1 MATPG
6 INTKVKMDGEKEY
19 RAALAQINAGLKN
32 LGAEMRATEQDFA
45 DNADSVEALTKKSD
59 VLERTMLT
67 QKEKV
72 EKLQE
77 VVAAATKTYG
87 EADKRTIDWKTTLID
102 AETKLKQMQ
111 QALGENN
118 EALEAA
124 KYAQSDIAKAI
135 DAANTK
141 QDAYRGNI
149 GKINDS
155 LGVLDSELRKVKA
168 QYAGAADSEEAL
180 IAKSDVLTKQIATQK
195 AKIDELQKGLDGAND
210 LYFETGEST
219 SQWEKDLNN
228 AEAELYKMQ
237 AALKEVQASLE
248 ENNAELDT
256 AGASGSKFQQAME
269 KVKDSVAKAKEEGT
283 GAKGV
288 FSNLKEAFGESKGE
302 AVGLGDAI
310 GGAADKLGIQLP
322 EGASKA
328 LNSLNGISAGTAAVI
343 GGFGAL
349 IAAGVKVEKQL
360 MSITKE
366 SAEYAKEVKT
376 LASVTGQ
383 SVEEVQEWQY
393 ASDMLGVTY
402 DRVKDSLKEITNKMQ
417 EAQNGSEDTAGAFK
431 TLGVE
436 IENTDGT
443 LRSAD
448 AVFYDVIDSLGN
460 MHNQAQRDALA
471 MDLMSESAQELNPL
485 IEVGSEG
492 LKKYTDEAHEMGYV
506 LDNEAVEALAATD
519 AAQQKL
525 LKTQEAVTKQISAE
539 YAPYMTEA
547 LGDTADFIQKIG
559 KAFVESGVVDKFG
572 SILSS
577 ATQILEPLGDLTVAV
592 LPALDA
598 ALKPVATTMA
608 LIADTTNLL
617 VGLLTLNGDKIKTAL
632 GLNMSSGQ
640 LSNMQQ
646 LQYKGALSSGS
657 SYVSGM
663 GYTGTGGYMGAD
675 GKWHQNA
682 AGTDNFIGGVTWV
695 GENGPEPVWLPQG
708 SRIGTNQEGRS
719 LSGGDTYNFIVQAN
733 EIREIDDF
741 IRRMK
746 NQRRMARMGVT

>member
-45 DNADSVEALTKKSD
+45 DNADSVEALTAKGD
-59 VLERTMLT
+59 VLARQMQT
-67 QKEKV
+67 QQEKV
-72 EKLQE
+72 DTLREVLQKAGE
-77 VVAAATKTYG
+77 SYG
-87 EADKRTIDWKTTLID
+87 EADKRTIDWSTSLID

-111 QALGENN
+111 
-118 EALEAA
+118 EA
-124 KYAQSDIAKAI
+124 
-135 DAANTK
+135 
-141 QDAYRGNI
+141 
-149 GKINDS
+149 
-155 LGVLDSELRKVKA
+155 
-168 QYAGAADSEEAL
+168 
-180 IAKSDVLTKQIATQK
+180 
-195 AKIDELQKGLDGAND
+195 
-210 LYFETGEST
+210 
-219 SQWEKDLNN
+219 
-228 AEAELYKMQ
+228 
-237 AALKEVQASLE
+237 LE
-248 ENNAELDT
+248 ENNAELDK
-256 AGASGSKFQQAME
+256 AGASGSKFQQAMD

-288 FSNLKEAFGESKGE
+288 FANLKESFAGSKGE
-302 AVGLGDAI
+302 TVGLGDAI
-310 GGAADKLGIQLP
+310 GGAADKLGINLP
-322 EGASKA
+322 EGATKA
-328 LNSLNGISAGTAAVI
+328 LNSLNGINAGTAAAV
-343 GGFGAL
+343 GGFAAL
-349 IAAGVKVEKQL
+349 IAAVVKVEKQL

-393 ASDMLGVTY
+393 ASDMLGVSY

-417 EAQNGSEDTAGAFK
+417 EAQNGSEDTAKAFE
-431 TLGVE
+431 TLGVKLE
-436 IENTDGT
+436 DTDGN

-460 MHNQAQRDALA
+460 MSNQAERDALA

-485 IEVGSEG
+485 VEVGSEG

-657 SYVSGM
+657 SYVSGV

-746 NQRRMARMGVT
+746 NQRRVARMGVT

>member
-45 DNADSVEALTKKSD
+45 DNADSVEALTAKGD
-59 VLERTMLT
+59 VLTRQMQT
-67 QKEKV
+67 QQEKV
-72 EKLQE
+72 DTLREVLQKAGE
-77 VVAAATKTYG
+77 SYG
-87 EADKRTIDWKTTLID
+87 EADKRTIDWKTSLID

-111 QALGENN
+111 
-118 EALEAA
+118 
-124 KYAQSDIAKAI
+124 
-135 DAANTK
+135 
-141 QDAYRGNI
+141 
-149 GKINDS
+149 
-155 LGVLDSELRKVKA
+155 
-168 QYAGAADSEEAL
+168 
-180 IAKSDVLTKQIATQK
+180 
-195 AKIDELQKGLDGAND
+195 
-210 LYFETGEST
+210 
-219 SQWEKDLNN
+219 
-228 AEAELYKMQ
+228 
-237 AALKEVQASLE
+237 ASLE
-248 ENNAELDT
+248 ENNDALEK
-256 AGASGSKFQQAME
+256 AGANVTKFQQAMD

-288 FSNLKEAFGESKGE
+288 FANLKESFSNDEKE
-302 AVGLGDAI
+302 AAGLGDAI
-310 GGAADKLGIQLP
+310 SAVTDALGINLPKGAGGAFDALNKVKLG
-322 EGASKA
+322 
-328 LNSLNGISAGTAAVI
+328 TV
-343 GGFGAL
+343 
-349 IAAGVKVEKQL
+349 AGVAAFAGFVAAITSAEKKL

-366 SAEYAKEVKT
+366 SAAYAKEVKT

-383 SVEEVQEWQY
+383 STEQIQEFQY
-393 ASDMLGVTY
+393 ASDMIGVSY

-436 IENTDGT
+436 IENTDGS

-448 AVFYDVIDSLGN
+448 SVFYDVIDSLGN

-506 LDNEAVEALAATD
+506 LDNEAIAALTATD
-519 AAQQKL
+519 TAQQKL

-547 LGDTADFIQKIG
+547 LTDTADFIKKIG
-559 KAFVESGVVDKFG
+559 KAFVDSGVVDKFG
-572 SILSS
+572 SILTS

-598 ALKPVATTMA
+598 ALKPIATTMA

-617 VGLLTLNGDKIKTAL
+617 VGLLTLNGDKIRTAL
-632 GLNMSSGQ
+632 GLNISSGQ

-646 LQYKGALSSGS
+646 LQYKGALSSGM
-657 SYVSGM
+657 SYVSGT

-746 NQRRMARMGVT
+746 NQRRVARMGVT

>member
-1 MATPG
+1 MPN
-6 INTKVKMDGEKEY
+6 INTKFSLSGEKEY
-19 RAALAQINAGLKN
+19 KAAISQIGDGMRVLNS
-32 LGAEMRATEQDFA
+32 EMRKVESEYAK
-45 DNADSVEALTKKSD
+45 NADSVEALTKVND
-59 VLERTMLT
+59 VLERKIYSQT
-67 QKEKV
+67 EKIETLKAALQTSA
-72 EKLQE
+72 EK
-77 VVAAATKTYG
+77 YG
-87 EADKRTIDWKTTLID
+87 VADKRTMAW
-102 AETKLKQMQ
+102 
-111 QALGENN
+111 QA
-118 EALEAA
+118 
-124 KYAQSDIAKAI
+124 S
-135 DAANTK
+135 
-141 QDAYRGNI
+141 
-149 GKINDS
+149 
-155 LGVLDSELRKVKA
+155 
-168 QYAGAADSEEAL
+168 
-180 IAKSDVLTKQIATQK
+180 
-195 AKIDELQKGLDGAND
+195 
-210 LYFETGEST
+210 
-219 SQWEKDLNN
+219 LNN
-228 AEAELYKMQ
+228 AEAELYKMKD
-237 AALKEVQASLE
+237 ALE
-248 ENNAELDT
+248 ENNDELDK

-288 FSNLKEAFGESKGE
+288 FANLKEAFSEGKGE

-322 EGASKA
+322 EGATKA
-328 LNSLNGISAGTAAVI
+328 LNSLNGINAGTAAAV
-343 GGFGAL
+343 GGFAAL
-349 IAAGVKVEKQL
+349 VAAVVKVEKQL
-360 MSITKE
+360 MSITNE

-383 SVEEVQEWQY
+383 STEQIQEFQY
-393 ASDMLGVTY
+393 ASDMIGVSY

-436 IENTDGT
+436 IENTDGS

-448 AVFYDVIDSLGN
+448 SVFYDVIDSLGN

-506 LDNEAVEALAATD
+506 LDNEAIEALAATD

-547 LGDTADFIQKIG
+547 LTDTADFIKKIG
-559 KAFVESGVVDKFG
+559 KAFVDSGVVDKFG
-572 SILSS
+572 SILTS
-577 ATQILEPLGDLTVAV
+577 ATQILEPLGDLTAAV

-598 ALKPVATTMA
+598 ALKPIATTMA
-608 LIADTTNLL
+608 LIADTTNLV
-617 VGLLTLNGDKIKTAL
+617 VGLLTLNGDKIRTAL
-632 GLNMSSGQ
+632 GLNISSGQ

-646 LQYKGALSSGS
+646 LQYKGALSSGM
-657 SYVSGM
+657 SYVSGT

-746 NQRRMARMGVT
+746 NQRRVARMGVT

>member
-1 MATPG
+1 MAAPG

-45 DNADSVEALTKKSD
+45 DNANSVEALTAKGD
-59 VLERTMLT
+59 VLARQMQT
-67 QKEKV
+67 QQEKV
-72 EKLQE
+72 DTLREVLQHAGE
-77 VVAAATKTYG
+77 AYG
-87 EADKRTIDWKTTLID
+87 EADKRTIDWKTSLID

-111 QALGENN
+111 
-118 EALEAA
+118 
-124 KYAQSDIAKAI
+124 
-135 DAANTK
+135 
-141 QDAYRGNI
+141 
-149 GKINDS
+149 
-155 LGVLDSELRKVKA
+155 
-168 QYAGAADSEEAL
+168 
-180 IAKSDVLTKQIATQK
+180 
-195 AKIDELQKGLDGAND
+195 
-210 LYFETGEST
+210 
-219 SQWEKDLNN
+219 
-228 AEAELYKMQ
+228 
-237 AALKEVQASLE
+237 ASLE
-248 ENNAELDT
+248 ENNAELDKT
-256 AGASGSKFQQAME
+256 GSNGSKFQQAMD
-269 KVKDSVAKAKEEGT
+269 KVKESVAKAKEEGT

-288 FSNLKEAFGESKGE
+288 FANLKESFAGSKGE

-310 GGAADKLGIQLP
+310 GGAADKLGINLP
-322 EGASKA
+322 EGATKA
-328 LNSLNGISAGTAAVI
+328 LNSLNGINAGTAAAV
-343 GGFGAL
+343 GGFAAL
-349 IAAGVKVEKQL
+349 VAAGVKVEKQL

-417 EAQNGSEDTAGAFK
+417 EAQNGSEDTAKAFE
-431 TLGVE
+431 TLGVKLE
-436 IENTDGT
+436 DTDGN

-460 MHNQAQRDALA
+460 MQNQAQRDALA

-608 LIADTTNLL
+608 LLADTTNLL

-746 NQRRMARMGVT
+746 NQRRVARMGVT

>member
-45 DNADSVEALTKKSD
+45 DNADSVEALTAKGD
-59 VLERTMLT
+59 VLTRQMQT
-67 QKEKV
+67 QQEKV
-72 EKLQE
+72 DTLREVLQKAGE
-77 VVAAATKTYG
+77 SYG
-87 EADKRTIDWKTTLID
+87 EADKRTIDWKTSLID

-111 QALGENN
+111 
-118 EALEAA
+118 
-124 KYAQSDIAKAI
+124 
-135 DAANTK
+135 
-141 QDAYRGNI
+141 
-149 GKINDS
+149 
-155 LGVLDSELRKVKA
+155 
-168 QYAGAADSEEAL
+168 
-180 IAKSDVLTKQIATQK
+180 
-195 AKIDELQKGLDGAND
+195 
-210 LYFETGEST
+210 
-219 SQWEKDLNN
+219 
-228 AEAELYKMQ
+228 
-237 AALKEVQASLE
+237 ASLE
-248 ENNAELDT
+248 ENNDALEK
-256 AGASGSKFQQAME
+256 AGANGTKFQQAMD

-288 FSNLKEAFGESKGE
+288 FANLKESFSNDEKE
-302 AVGLGDAI
+302 AAGLGDAI
-310 GGAADKLGIQLP
+310 SAVTDALGINLPKGAGGAFDALNKVKLG
-322 EGASKA
+322 
-328 LNSLNGISAGTAAVI
+328 TV
-343 GGFGAL
+343 
-349 IAAGVKVEKQL
+349 AGVAAFAGFVAAITSAEKKL

-366 SAEYAKEVKT
+366 SAAYAKEVKT

-383 SVEEVQEWQY
+383 STEQIQEFQY
-393 ASDMLGVTY
+393 ASDMIGVSY

-436 IENTDGT
+436 IENTDGS

-448 AVFYDVIDSLGN
+448 SVFYDVIDSLGN

-506 LDNEAVEALAATD
+506 LDNEAIAALTATD

-547 LGDTADFIQKIG
+547 LTDTADFIKKIG
-559 KAFVESGVVDKFG
+559 KAFVDSGVVDKFG
-572 SILSS
+572 SILTS

-598 ALKPVATTMA
+598 ALKPIATTMA
-608 LIADTTNLL
+608 LIADTTNLV
-617 VGLLTLNGDKIKTAL
+617 VGLLTLNGDKIRTAL
-632 GLNMSSGQ
+632 GLNISSGQ

-646 LQYKGALSSGS
+646 LQYKGALSSGM
-657 SYVSGM
+657 SYVSGT

-746 NQRRMARMGVT
+746 NQRRVARMGVT

>member
-45 DNADSVEALTKKSD
+45 NNADSVEALTAKGD
-59 VLERTMLT
+59 VLTRQMQT
-67 QKEKV
+67 QQEKV
-72 EKLQE
+72 DTLREVLQKAGE
-77 VVAAATKTYG
+77 SYG
-87 EADKRTIDWKTTLID
+87 EADKRTIDWKTSLID

-111 QALGENN
+111 
-118 EALEAA
+118 
-124 KYAQSDIAKAI
+124 
-135 DAANTK
+135 
-141 QDAYRGNI
+141 
-149 GKINDS
+149 
-155 LGVLDSELRKVKA
+155 
-168 QYAGAADSEEAL
+168 
-180 IAKSDVLTKQIATQK
+180 
-195 AKIDELQKGLDGAND
+195 
-210 LYFETGEST
+210 
-219 SQWEKDLNN
+219 
-228 AEAELYKMQ
+228 
-237 AALKEVQASLE
+237 ASLE
-248 ENNAELDT
+248 ENNDALEK
-256 AGASGSKFQQAME
+256 AGANGTKFQQAME

-288 FSNLKEAFGESKGE
+288 FANLKESFADGKGE

-310 GGAADKLGIQLP
+310 GGAADKLGINLP

-328 LNSLNGISAGTAAVI
+328 LNSLNGINAGTAAAV
-343 GGFGAL
+343 GGF
-349 IAAGVKVEKQL
+349 AAVAAAIVKAEKKL
-360 MSITKE
+360 MDITKE
-366 SAEYAKEVKT
+366 SASAAKEIKT

-383 SVEEVQEWQY
+383 SAEEVQELQY
-393 ASDMLGVTY
+393 AGDMIGVSY
-402 DRVKDSLKEITNKMQ
+402 DRIRDSLKEVTNKMQ
-417 EAQNGSEDTAGAFK
+417 EAKDGSGDAAAAFNS
-431 TLGVE
+431 LGVN
-436 IENTDGT
+436 IYNADGS
-443 LRSAD
+443 LRD
-448 AVFYDVIDSLGN
+448 ANDVFNDTIDALGN
-460 MHNQAQRDALA
+460 IQNRTERDALA
-471 MDLMSESAQELNPL
+471 MDIMSESAQELNPL
-485 IEVGSEG
+485 IEQGSQA
-492 LKKYTDEAHEMGYV
+492 LKGYAAEAHEMGYV
-506 LDNEAVEALAATD
+506 LDNEAIAALTATD
-519 AAQQKL
+519 TAQQKL

-547 LGDTADFIQKIG
+547 LTDTADFIKKIG
-559 KAFVESGVVDKFG
+559 KAFVDSGVVDKFG
-572 SILSS
+572 SILTS

-598 ALKPVATTMA
+598 ALKPIATTMA

-617 VGLLTLNGDKIKTAL
+617 VGLLTLNGDKIRTAL
-632 GLNMSSGQ
+632 GLNISSGQ

-646 LQYKGALSSGS
+646 LQYKGALSSGM
-657 SYVSGM
+657 SYVSGT

-682 AGTDNFIGGVTWV
+682 AGTDNFLGGVTWV

-746 NQRRMARMGVT
+746 NQRRVARMGVT

>member
-1 MATPG
+1 MPN
-6 INTKVKMDGEKEY
+6 INTKFSLSGEKEY
-19 RAALAQINAGLKN
+19 KAAISQIGDGMRVLNS
-32 LGAEMRATEQDFA
+32 EMRKVESEYAK
-45 DNADSVEALTKKSD
+45 NADSVEALTKVND
-59 VLERTMLT
+59 VLERKIYSQT
-67 QKEKV
+67 EKIETLKAALQTSA
-72 EKLQE
+72 EK
-77 VVAAATKTYG
+77 YG
-87 EADKRTIDWKTTLID
+87 VADKRTMAW
-102 AETKLKQMQ
+102 
-111 QALGENN
+111 QA
-118 EALEAA
+118 
-124 KYAQSDIAKAI
+124 S
-135 DAANTK
+135 
-141 QDAYRGNI
+141 
-149 GKINDS
+149 
-155 LGVLDSELRKVKA
+155 
-168 QYAGAADSEEAL
+168 
-180 IAKSDVLTKQIATQK
+180 
-195 AKIDELQKGLDGAND
+195 
-210 LYFETGEST
+210 
-219 SQWEKDLNN
+219 LNN
-228 AEAELYKMQ
+228 AEAELNKMN
-237 AALKEVQASLE
+237 AELE
-248 ENNAELDT
+248 ENNDALEK
-256 AGASGSKFQQAME
+256 AGANGTKFQQAMD
-269 KVKDSVAKAKEEGT
+269 KIKDSVAKAKEEGT

-288 FSNLKEAFGESKGE
+288 FANIKESFSNDKKEA
-302 AVGLGDAI
+302 AGLGDAI
-310 GGAADKLGIQLP
+310 RAVTDAFGINLPKGADGAFDALNKVKLG
-322 EGASKA
+322 
-328 LNSLNGISAGTAAVI
+328 TV
-343 GGFGAL
+343 
-349 IAAGVKVEKQL
+349 AGVAAFAGFVAAITSAEKKL

-366 SAEYAKEVKT
+366 SAAYAKEIKT

-383 SVEEVQEWQY
+383 STEQIQEFQY
-393 ASDMLGVTY
+393 ASDMIGVSY

-436 IENTDGT
+436 IENTDGS

-448 AVFYDVIDSLGN
+448 SVFYDVIDSLGN

-506 LDNEAVEALAATD
+506 LDNEAIAALTATD
-519 AAQQKL
+519 TAQQKL

-547 LGDTADFIQKIG
+547 LTDTADFIKKIG
-559 KAFVESGVVDKFG
+559 KAFVDSGVVDKFG

-598 ALKPVATTMA
+598 ALKPIATTMA

-617 VGLLTLNGDKIKTAL
+617 VGLLTLNGDKIRTAL
-632 GLNMSSGQ
+632 GLNISSGQ

-646 LQYKGALSSGS
+646 LQYKGALSSGM
-657 SYVSGM
+657 SYVSGT

-746 NQRRMARMGVT
+746 NQRRVARMGVT

>member
-1 MATPG
+1 MPNV
-6 INTKVKMDGEKEY
+6 NTRFTISNEKEY
-19 RAALAQINAGLKN
+19 KDAISRIGDSMRVLNS
-32 LGAEMRATEQDFA
+32 EMRKVESEYIK
-45 DNADSVEALTKKSD
+45 NADSVDAL
-59 VLERTMLT
+59 R
-67 QKEKV
+67 
-72 EKLQE
+72 
-77 VVAAATKTYG
+77 
-87 EADKRTIDWKTTLID
+87 
-102 AETKLKQMQ
+102 
-111 QALGENN
+111 
-118 EALEAA
+118 
-124 KYAQSDIAKAI
+124 
-135 DAANTK
+135 
-141 QDAYRGNI
+141 
-149 GKINDS
+149 
-155 LGVLDSELRKVKA
+155 
-168 QYAGAADSEEAL
+168 
-180 IAKSDVLTKQIATQK
+180 AKSDVFSKKIGEQKEKIEITRKALEQATKAQEAANEKFQK
-195 AKIDELQKGLDGAND
+195 AKDVLDKGSDEYKRLAQGV
-210 LYFETGEST
+210 ETATKKAQGWQVS
-219 SQWEKDLNN
+219 LNN
-228 AEAELYKMQ
+228 AEAELNKMN
-237 AALKEVQASLE
+237 AKLE
-248 ENNAELDT
+248 ENNAELDK
-256 AGASGSKFQQAME
+256 AGASGSKFQQAMD

-283 GAKGV
+283 GAKGI
-288 FSNLKEAFGESKGE
+288 FANLKESFADGKGE

-328 LNSLNGISAGTAAVI
+328 LNSLNGINAGTAAAV
-343 GGFGAL
+343 GGFAAL
-349 IAAGVKVEKQL
+349 IAAVVKAEKKL

-366 SAEYAKEVKT
+366 SAEYAKEIKT

-383 SVEEVQEWQY
+383 STEQIQEFQY
-393 ASDMLGVTY
+393 ASDMIGVSY

-417 EAQNGSEDTAGAFK
+417 EAQNGSEDTAKAFE
-431 TLGVE
+431 TLGVK
-436 IENTDGT
+436 IEGTDGN

-506 LDNEAVEALAATD
+506 LDNEAIAALAATD

-547 LGDTADFIQKIG
+547 LGETADFIQKIG

-617 VGLLTLNGDKIKTAL
+617 VGLLTLNGDKIRTAL
-632 GLNMSSGQ
+632 GLNISSGQ

-646 LQYKGALSSGS
+646 LQYKGALSSGM
-657 SYVSGM
+657 SYVTGT

-719 LSGGDTYNFIVQAN
+719 LSGGDTYNFYVQAN

-746 NQRRMARMGVT
+746 NQRRVARMGVT

>member
-45 DNADSVEALTKKSD
+45 DNADSVEALTAKGD
-59 VLERTMLT
+59 VLARQMQT
-67 QKEKV
+67 QQEKV
-72 EKLQE
+72 DTLREVLQRAGE
-77 VVAAATKTYG
+77 TYG
-87 EADKRTIDWKTTLID
+87 EADKRTIDWSTSLID

-111 QALGENN
+111 
-118 EALEAA
+118 EA
-124 KYAQSDIAKAI
+124 
-135 DAANTK
+135 
-141 QDAYRGNI
+141 
-149 GKINDS
+149 
-155 LGVLDSELRKVKA
+155 
-168 QYAGAADSEEAL
+168 
-180 IAKSDVLTKQIATQK
+180 
-195 AKIDELQKGLDGAND
+195 
-210 LYFETGEST
+210 
-219 SQWEKDLNN
+219 
-228 AEAELYKMQ
+228 
-237 AALKEVQASLE
+237 LE
-248 ENNAELDT
+248 ENNAELDK
-256 AGASGSKFQQAME
+256 AGASGSKFQQAMD

-288 FSNLKEAFGESKGE
+288 FANLKESFAGGKGE

-310 GGAADKLGIQLP
+310 GGAADKLGINLP
-322 EGASKA
+322 EGATKA
-328 LNSLNGISAGTAAVI
+328 LNSLNGINAGTAAAV
-343 GGFGAL
+343 GGFAAL
-349 IAAGVKVEKQL
+349 VAAVAKVEKQL

-393 ASDMLGVTY
+393 ASDMLGVSY
-402 DRVKDSLKEITNKMQ
+402 DRMKDSLKEITNKMQ
-417 EAQNGSEDTAGAFK
+417 EAQNGSEDTAAAFN
-431 TLGVE
+431 TLGVN
-436 IENTDGT
+436 IYNADGS
-443 LRSAD
+443 LRDAN
-448 AVFYDVIDSLGN
+448 AVFNDTIDALGHVQN
-460 MHNQAQRDALA
+460 RTERDALA

-485 IEVGSEG
+485 IEKGSQA
-492 LKKYTDEAHEMGYV
+492 LKDYADEAHEMGYV
-506 LDNEAVEALAATD
+506 LDDEAIKALNDTD
-519 AAQQKL
+519 TAQQKL

-559 KAFVESGVVDKFG
+559 KAFVDSGVVDKFG
-572 SILSS
+572 SILTSV
-577 ATQILEPLGDLTVAV
+577 TQILDPLGDLTVSV

-632 GLNMSSGQ
+632 GLNMASGQ

-657 SYVSGM
+657 SYVSGV

-719 LSGGDTYNFIVQAN
+719 LSGGDTYNFYVQAN

-746 NQRRMARMGVT
+746 NQRRVARMGVT

>member
-45 DNADSVEALTKKSD
+45 DNADSVEALTAKGD
-59 VLERTMLT
+59 VLARQMQT
-67 QKEKV
+67 QQEKV
-72 EKLQE
+72 DTLREVLQRAGE
-77 VVAAATKTYG
+77 TYG
-87 EADKRTIDWKTTLID
+87 EADKRTIDWSTSLID

-111 QALGENN
+111 EALDENN
-118 EALEAA
+118 EALD
-124 KYAQSDIAKAI
+124 K
-135 DAANTK
+135 
-141 QDAYRGNI
+141 
-149 GKINDS
+149 
-155 LGVLDSELRKVKA
+155 
-168 QYAGAADSEEAL
+168 
-180 IAKSDVLTKQIATQK
+180 
-195 AKIDELQKGLDGAND
+195 
-210 LYFETGEST
+210 
-219 SQWEKDLNN
+219 
-228 AEAELYKMQ
+228 
-237 AALKEVQASLE
+237 
-248 ENNAELDT
+248 
-256 AGASGSKFQQAME
+256 AGASGSKFQQAMD

-288 FSNLKEAFGESKGE
+288 FANLKESFAGSKGE

-328 LNSLNGISAGTAAVI
+328 LNSLNGISAGTAAAV
-343 GGFGAL
+343 GGF
-349 IAAGVKVEKQL
+349 AAVAAAIVKAEKKL
-360 MSITKE
+360 MDITKE
-366 SAEYAKEVKT
+366 SASAAKEIKT

-383 SVEEVQEWQY
+383 SAEEVQELQY
-393 ASDMLGVTY
+393 AGDMIGVSY
-402 DRVKDSLKEITNKMQ
+402 DRIRDSLKEVTNKMQ
-417 EAQNGSEDTAGAFK
+417 EARDGSADTATAFES
-431 TLGVE
+431 LGVN
-436 IENTDGT
+436 IYNADGS
-443 LRSAD
+443 LRD
-448 AVFYDVIDSLGN
+448 ANDVFNDTIDALGN
-460 MHNQAQRDALA
+460 VQNRTERDALA

-485 IEVGSEG
+485 IEQGSQA
-492 LKKYTDEAHEMGYV
+492 LKDYAAEAHEMGYV

-746 NQRRMARMGVT
+746 NQRRVARMGVS

>member
-45 DNADSVEALTKKSD
+45 DNADSVEALTAKGD
-59 VLERTMLT
+59 VLARQMQT
-67 QKEKV
+67 QQEKV
-72 EKLQE
+72 DTLREVLQKAGE
-77 VVAAATKTYG
+77 SYG
-87 EADKRTIDWKTTLID
+87 EADKRTIDWKTSLID

-111 QALGENN
+111 
-118 EALEAA
+118 
-124 KYAQSDIAKAI
+124 
-135 DAANTK
+135 
-141 QDAYRGNI
+141 
-149 GKINDS
+149 
-155 LGVLDSELRKVKA
+155 
-168 QYAGAADSEEAL
+168 
-180 IAKSDVLTKQIATQK
+180 
-195 AKIDELQKGLDGAND
+195 
-210 LYFETGEST
+210 
-219 SQWEKDLNN
+219 
-228 AEAELYKMQ
+228 
-237 AALKEVQASLE
+237 ASLE
-248 ENNAELDT
+248 ENNDELDK
-256 AGASGSKFQQAME
+256 AGASGSKFQQAMD

-288 FSNLKEAFGESKGE
+288 FANLKEAFSEGKGE

-310 GGAADKLGIQLP
+310 GGAADKLGINLP

-328 LNSLNGISAGTAAVI
+328 LNSLNGINAGTAAAV
-343 GGFGAL
+343 GGFAAL
-349 IAAGVKVEKQL
+349 VAAVVKVEKQL

-366 SAEYAKEVKT
+366 SAAYAKEVKT

-417 EAQNGSEDTAGAFK
+417 EAQNGSEDTAKAFE
-431 TLGVE
+431 TLGVK
-436 IENTDGT
+436 IEGTDGN

-460 MHNQAQRDALA
+460 MQNQAQRDALA

-485 IEVGSEG
+485 IEVGSAG
-492 LKKYTDEAHEMGYV
+492 LKQYTDEAHELGYV
-506 LDNEAVEALAATD
+506 LDNEAIKALNETET
-519 AAQQKL
+519 AQQKL

-577 ATQILEPLGDLTVAV
+577 ATQILDPLGDLTVAV

-617 VGLLTLNGDKIKTAL
+617 VGLLTFNGDKIKTAL
-632 GLNMSSGQ
+632 GLNMASGQ

-646 LQYKGALSSGS
+646 LQYKGALSSGQ
-657 SYVSGM
+657 SYVSGV

-708 SRIGTNQEGRS
+708 TRIGTNQEGRS
-719 LSGGDTYNFIVQAN
+719 LSSGDTYNFYVQAS
-733 EIREIDDF
+733 EIREIDSF

-746 NQRRMARMGVT
+746 NQRRVARMGVT

>member
-1 MATPG
+1 MPNV
-6 INTKVKMDGEKEY
+6 NTRFTISNEKEY
-19 RAALAQINAGLKN
+19 KDAISRIGDSMRVLNS
-32 LGAEMRATEQDFA
+32 EMKKVESAYARD
-45 DNADSVEALTKKSD
+45 ADSMEALTAK
-59 VLERTMLT
+59 
-67 QKEKV
+67 
-72 EKLQE
+72 
-77 VVAAATKTYG
+77 
-87 EADKRTIDWKTTLID
+87 
-102 AETKLKQMQ
+102 
-111 QALGENN
+111 N
-118 EALEAA
+118 E
-124 KYAQSDIAKAI
+124 
-135 DAANTK
+135 
-141 QDAYRGNI
+141 
-149 GKINDS
+149 
-155 LGVLDSELRKVKA
+155 
-168 QYAGAADSEEAL
+168 
-180 IAKSDVLTKQIATQK
+180 VLTKQIEKQKEKIEITKQALEKATAAQAAANEK
-195 AKIDELQKGLDGAND
+195 LQQAQGVLDENSDEYKRLAQAVEDAKKKTERWQTN
-210 LYFETGEST
+210 
-219 SQWEKDLNN
+219 LNN
-228 AEAELYKMQ
+228 AEAAMNSFKN
-237 AALKEVQASLE
+237 KLE
-248 ENNAELDT
+248 ENKEAIEK
-256 AGASGSKFQQAME
+256 SSKTSEEYESTIERIRKAYE
-269 KVKDSVAKAKEEGT
+269 RAKEEGT
-283 GAKGV
+283 GVKGV
-288 FSNLKEAFGESKGE
+288 FSNIKSSFADAKKES
-302 AVGLGDAI
+302 VGLGDAI
-310 GGAADKLGIQLP
+310 GKVADKLGINLP
-322 EGASKA
+322 DGASKA
-328 LNSLNGISAGTAAVI
+328 LNSLNGINAGTAAVA
-343 GGFGAL
+343 GGF
-349 IAAGVKVEKQL
+349 AAVAAAIVKAEKKL
-360 MSITKE
+360 MDITKE
-366 SAEYAKEVKT
+366 SAAYAKEIKT

-383 SVEEVQEWQY
+383 STEQIQEFQY
-393 ASDMLGVTY
+393 ASDMIGVSY

-417 EAQNGSEDTAGAFK
+417 EAQNGSEDTAKAFE
-431 TLGVE
+431 TLGVK
-436 IENTDGT
+436 IEGTDGN

-506 LDNEAVEALAATD
+506 LDNEAIAALTATD
-519 AAQQKL
+519 TAQQKL

-559 KAFVESGVVDKFG
+559 KAFVDSGVVDKFG
-572 SILSS
+572 SILTS

-617 VGLLTLNGDKIKTAL
+617 VGLLTLNGDKIRTAL
-632 GLNMSSGQ
+632 GLNISSGQ

-646 LQYKGALSSGS
+646 LQYKGALSSGM
-657 SYVSGM
+657 SYVSGT

-741 IRRMK
+741 IRRAK
-746 NQRRMARMGVT
+746 SQRRIKRMGVT

>member
-32 LGAEMRATEQDFA
+32 LGAEMRATEQDFT
-45 DNADSVEALTKKSD
+45 DNANSVEALTAKGD
-59 VLERTMLT
+59 VLARQMQT
-67 QKEKV
+67 QQEKV
-72 EKLQE
+72 DTLREVLQHAGE
-77 VVAAATKTYG
+77 AYG
-87 EADKRTIDWKTTLID
+87 EADKRTIDWKTSLID

-111 QALGENN
+111 SA
-118 EALEAA
+118 
-124 KYAQSDIAKAI
+124 
-135 DAANTK
+135 
-141 QDAYRGNI
+141 
-149 GKINDS
+149 
-155 LGVLDSELRKVKA
+155 
-168 QYAGAADSEEAL
+168 
-180 IAKSDVLTKQIATQK
+180 
-195 AKIDELQKGLDGAND
+195 
-210 LYFETGEST
+210 
-219 SQWEKDLNN
+219 
-228 AEAELYKMQ
+228 
-237 AALKEVQASLE
+237 LE
-248 ENNAELDT
+248 ENNDELDK
-256 AGASGSKFQQAME
+256 AGASGSKFQQAMD

-288 FSNLKEAFGESKGE
+288 FDNLKESFSSDEKE
-302 AVGLGDAI
+302 AAGLGDALRAVTDALGI
-310 GGAADKLGIQLP
+310 NLPKGADGAFDALNKVKLG
-322 EGASKA
+322 
-328 LNSLNGISAGTAAVI
+328 TV
-343 GGFGAL
+343 
-349 IAAGVKVEKQL
+349 AGVAAFAGFVAAITSAEKKL

-417 EAQNGSEDTAGAFK
+417 EAQNGSEDTAKAFE
-431 TLGVE
+431 TLGVK
-436 IENTDGT
+436 IEGTDGN

-460 MHNQAQRDALA
+460 MQNQAQRDALA

-485 IEVGSEG
+485 IEVGSAG
-492 LKKYTDEAHEMGYV
+492 LKQYTDEAHELGYV
-506 LDNEAVEALAATD
+506 LDNEAIKALNETD
-519 AAQQKL
+519 TAQQKL

-559 KAFVESGVVDKFG
+559 KAFVESGVVDKFS
-572 SILSS
+572 SILTS

-617 VGLLTLNGDKIKTAL
+617 VGLLTFNGDKIKTAL
-632 GLNMSSGQ
+632 GLNMASGQ

-646 LQYKGALSSGS
+646 LQYKGALSSGQ
-657 SYVSGM
+657 SYVSGV

-682 AGTDNFIGGVTWV
+682 AGNDNFIGGVTWV

-708 SRIGTNQEGRS
+708 TRIGTNQEGRS

-746 NQRRMARMGVT
+746 NQRRVARMGVT

>member
-45 DNADSVEALTKKSD
+45 DNADSVEALTAKGD
-59 VLERTMLT
+59 VLTRQIQT
-67 QKEKV
+67 QQEKV
-72 EKLQE
+72 DALREVLQHAGE
-77 VVAAATKTYG
+77 TYG
-87 EADKRTIDWKTTLID
+87 EADKRTIDWSTSLID
-102 AETKLKQMQ
+102 AETKLKQME
-111 QALGENN
+111 QALE
-118 EALEAA
+118 
-124 KYAQSDIAKAI
+124 D
-135 DAANTK
+135 
-141 QDAYRGNI
+141 
-149 GKINDS
+149 
-155 LGVLDSELRKVKA
+155 
-168 QYAGAADSEEAL
+168 
-180 IAKSDVLTKQIATQK
+180 
-195 AKIDELQKGLDGAND
+195 
-210 LYFETGEST
+210 
-219 SQWEKDLNN
+219 
-228 AEAELYKMQ
+228 
-237 AALKEVQASLE
+237 
-248 ENNAELDT
+248 NNAELDK

-288 FSNLKEAFGESKGE
+288 FANLKESFAGSKGK

-310 GGAADKLGIQLP
+310 GGAADKLGINLP
-322 EGASKA
+322 DGASKA
-328 LNSLNGISAGTAAVI
+328 LNSLNGINAGTAAAV
-343 GGFGAL
+343 GGFAAL
-349 IAAGVKVEKQL
+349 VAAVVKVEKQL

-417 EAQNGSEDTAGAFK
+417 EAQNGSEDTAKAFE
-431 TLGVE
+431 TLGVK
-436 IENTDGT
+436 IEGTDGN

-448 AVFYDVIDSLGN
+448 AVFYDVIDSLGD
-460 MHNQAQRDALA
+460 MQNQAQRDALA

-485 IEVGSEG
+485 IEVGSDG
-492 LKKYTDEAHEMGYV
+492 LKQYADEAHELGYV
-506 LDNEAVEALAATD
+506 LDNEAIKALNETD

-559 KAFVESGVVDKFG
+559 KAFVDSGIVDKFG
-572 SILSS
+572 SILTS

-598 ALKPVATTMA
+598 ALKPIATTMA

-617 VGLLTLNGDKIKTAL
+617 VGLLTFNGDKIKTAL

-646 LQYKGALSSGS
+646 LQYKGALSSGQ
-657 SYVSGM
+657 SYVSGV

-746 NQRRMARMGVT
+746 NQRRVARMGVT

>member
-6 INTKVKMDGEKEY
+6 LNTKVKLDGEKEY

-45 DNADSVEALTKKSD
+45 DNADSVEALTAKGD
-59 VLERTMLT
+59 VLARQMQT
-67 QKEKV
+67 QQEKV
-72 EKLQE
+72 DTLREVLQHAGE
-77 VVAAATKTYG
+77 AYG
-87 EADKRTIDWKTTLID
+87 EADKRTIDWKTSLID

-111 QALGENN
+111 
-118 EALEAA
+118 
-124 KYAQSDIAKAI
+124 
-135 DAANTK
+135 
-141 QDAYRGNI
+141 
-149 GKINDS
+149 
-155 LGVLDSELRKVKA
+155 
-168 QYAGAADSEEAL
+168 
-180 IAKSDVLTKQIATQK
+180 
-195 AKIDELQKGLDGAND
+195 
-210 LYFETGEST
+210 
-219 SQWEKDLNN
+219 
-228 AEAELYKMQ
+228 
-237 AALKEVQASLE
+237 ASLE
-248 ENNAELDT
+248 ENNDELDK
-256 AGASGSKFQQAME
+256 AGASGSKFQQAMD

-288 FSNLKEAFGESKGE
+288 FENLKESFDSSKGE

-310 GGAADKLGIQLP
+310 GGAADKLGINLP
-322 EGASKA
+322 EGATKA
-328 LNSLNGISAGTAAVI
+328 LNSLNGINAGTAAAV
-343 GGFGAL
+343 GGFAAL
-349 IAAGVKVEKQL
+349 IAVVVKVEKQL

-366 SAEYAKEVKT
+366 SAAYAKEIKT

-383 SVEEVQEWQY
+383 STEQIQEFQY
-393 ASDMLGVTY
+393 ASDMIGVSY

-417 EAQNGSEDTAGAFK
+417 EAQNGSEDTAKAFE
-431 TLGVE
+431 TLGVK
-436 IENTDGT
+436 IEGTDGN

-471 MDLMSESAQELNPL
+471 MDLMSESAQDLNPL

-577 ATQILEPLGDLTVAV
+577 ATQILEPLGDLTVSV

-617 VGLLTLNGDKIKTAL
+617 VGLLTFNGDKIKTAL

-646 LQYKGALSSGS
+646 LQYKGALSSGQ

-719 LSGGDTYNFIVQAN
+719 ISGGDTYNFYVQAN

-746 NQRRMARMGVT
+746 NQRRVARMGVT

>member
-6 INTKVKMDGEKEY
+6 INTKVKLDGEKEY

-45 DNADSVEALTKKSD
+45 DNADSVEALTAKGD
-59 VLERTMLT
+59 VLTRQMQT
-67 QKEKV
+67 QQEKV
-72 EKLQE
+72 DTLREVLQKAGE
-77 VVAAATKTYG
+77 SYG
-87 EADKRTIDWKTTLID
+87 EADKRTIDWKTSLID

-111 QALGENN
+111 
-118 EALEAA
+118 
-124 KYAQSDIAKAI
+124 
-135 DAANTK
+135 
-141 QDAYRGNI
+141 
-149 GKINDS
+149 
-155 LGVLDSELRKVKA
+155 
-168 QYAGAADSEEAL
+168 
-180 IAKSDVLTKQIATQK
+180 
-195 AKIDELQKGLDGAND
+195 
-210 LYFETGEST
+210 
-219 SQWEKDLNN
+219 
-228 AEAELYKMQ
+228 
-237 AALKEVQASLE
+237 ASLE
-248 ENNAELDT
+248 ENNAELDK
-256 AGASGSKFQQAME
+256 AGANGTKFQQAME
-269 KVKDSVAKAKEEGT
+269 KIKDSVAKAKEEGT

-288 FSNLKEAFGESKGE
+288 FANLKESFSNDEKE
-302 AVGLGDAI
+302 AAGLGDAI
-310 GGAADKLGIQLP
+310 SAVTDALGINLPKGAGGAFDALNKVKLG
-322 EGASKA
+322 
-328 LNSLNGISAGTAAVI
+328 TV
-343 GGFGAL
+343 
-349 IAAGVKVEKQL
+349 AGVAAFAGFVAAITSAEKKL

-366 SAEYAKEVKT
+366 SAAYAKEIKT

-383 SVEEVQEWQY
+383 STEQIQEFQY
-393 ASDMLGVTY
+393 ASDMIGVSY

-436 IENTDGT
+436 IENTDGS

-448 AVFYDVIDSLGN
+448 SVFYDVIDSLGN

-547 LGDTADFIQKIG
+547 LTDTADFIKKIG
-559 KAFVESGVVDKFG
+559 KAFVDSGVVDKFG
-572 SILSS
+572 SILTS

-617 VGLLTLNGDKIKTAL
+617 VGLLTLNGDKIRTAL
-632 GLNMSSGQ
+632 GLNISSGQ

-646 LQYKGALSSGS
+646 LQYKGALSSGM
-657 SYVSGM
+657 SYVSGT

-746 NQRRMARMGVT
+746 NQRRVARMGVT

>member
-45 DNADSVEALTKKSD
+45 DNADSVEALTAKGD
-59 VLERTMLT
+59 VLARQMQT
-67 QKEKV
+67 QQEKV
-72 EKLQE
+72 DTLREVLQKAGE
-77 VVAAATKTYG
+77 SYG

-111 QALGENN
+111 
-118 EALEAA
+118 EA
-124 KYAQSDIAKAI
+124 
-135 DAANTK
+135 
-141 QDAYRGNI
+141 
-149 GKINDS
+149 
-155 LGVLDSELRKVKA
+155 
-168 QYAGAADSEEAL
+168 
-180 IAKSDVLTKQIATQK
+180 
-195 AKIDELQKGLDGAND
+195 
-210 LYFETGEST
+210 
-219 SQWEKDLNN
+219 
-228 AEAELYKMQ
+228 
-237 AALKEVQASLE
+237 LE
-248 ENNAELDT
+248 ENNAELDK
-256 AGASGSKFQQAME
+256 AGASGSKFQQAMD

-288 FSNLKEAFGESKGE
+288 FANLKESFAGSKGE

-310 GGAADKLGIQLP
+310 GGAADKLGINLP
-322 EGASKA
+322 EGATKA
-328 LNSLNGISAGTAAVI
+328 LNSLNGINAGTAAAV
-343 GGFGAL
+343 GGF
-349 IAAGVKVEKQL
+349 AAVAAAIVKAEKKL
-360 MSITKE
+360 MDITKE
-366 SAEYAKEVKT
+366 SASAAKEIKT

-417 EAQNGSEDTAGAFK
+417 EAQNGSEDTAKAFE
-431 TLGVE
+431 TLGVK
-436 IENTDGT
+436 IEGTDGN

-460 MHNQAQRDALA
+460 MQNQAQRDALA

-506 LDNEAVEALAATD
+506 LDNEAIEALAATD

-646 LQYKGALSSGS
+646 LQYKGALHSGS

-746 NQRRMARMGVT
+746 NQRRVARMGVT

>member
-45 DNADSVEALTKKSD
+45 DNADSVEALTAKGD
-59 VLERTMLT
+59 VLTRQMQT
-67 QKEKV
+67 QQEKV
-72 EKLQE
+72 DTLREVLQKAGE
-77 VVAAATKTYG
+77 SYG
-87 EADKRTIDWKTTLID
+87 EADKRTIDWKTSLID

-111 QALGENN
+111 
-118 EALEAA
+118 
-124 KYAQSDIAKAI
+124 
-135 DAANTK
+135 
-141 QDAYRGNI
+141 
-149 GKINDS
+149 
-155 LGVLDSELRKVKA
+155 
-168 QYAGAADSEEAL
+168 
-180 IAKSDVLTKQIATQK
+180 
-195 AKIDELQKGLDGAND
+195 
-210 LYFETGEST
+210 
-219 SQWEKDLNN
+219 
-228 AEAELYKMQ
+228 
-237 AALKEVQASLE
+237 ASLE
-248 ENNAELDT
+248 ENNDALEK

-283 GAKGV
+283 GAKGI
-288 FSNLKEAFGESKGE
+288 FANLKESFADGKGE

-322 EGASKA
+322 EGATKA
-328 LNSLNGISAGTAAVI
+328 LNSLNGINAGTAAAV
-343 GGFGAL
+343 GGF
-349 IAAGVKVEKQL
+349 AAVAAAIVKAEKKL
-360 MSITKE
+360 MDITKE
-366 SAEYAKEVKT
+366 SASAAKEIKT

-383 SVEEVQEWQY
+383 SAEEVQELQY
-393 ASDMLGVTY
+393 AGDMIGVSY
-402 DRVKDSLKEITNKMQ
+402 DRIRDSLKEVTNKMQ
-417 EAQNGSEDTAGAFK
+417 EAKDGSGDAAAAFNS
-431 TLGVE
+431 LGVN
-436 IENTDGT
+436 IYNADGS
-443 LRSAD
+443 LRD
-448 AVFYDVIDSLGN
+448 ANDVFNDTIDALGN
-460 MHNQAQRDALA
+460 VQNRTERDALA
-471 MDLMSESAQELNPL
+471 MDIMSESAQELNPL
-485 IEVGSEG
+485 IEQGSQA
-492 LKKYTDEAHEMGYV
+492 LKGYAAEAHEMGYV

-519 AAQQKL
+519 TAQQKL

-559 KAFVESGVVDKFG
+559 KAFVDSGVVDKFG
-572 SILSS
+572 SILTS

-592 LPALDA
+592 LPVLDA
-598 ALKPVATTMA
+598 ALKPIATTMA

-617 VGLLTLNGDKIKTAL
+617 VGLLTLNGDKIRTAL
-632 GLNMSSGQ
+632 GLNISSGQ

-646 LQYKGALSSGS
+646 LQYKGALSSGM
-657 SYVSGM
+657 SYVSGT

-708 SRIGTNQEGRS
+708 TRIGTNQEGRS

-746 NQRRMARMGVT
+746 NQRRVARMGVTADG

>member
-1 MATPG
+1 MPNV
-6 INTKVKMDGEKEY
+6 NTRFTISNEKEY
-19 RAALAQINAGLKN
+19 KDAISRIGDSMRVLNS
-32 LGAEMRATEQDFA
+32 EMRKVESEYIK
-45 DNADSVEALTKKSD
+45 NADSVDAL
-59 VLERTMLT
+59 R
-67 QKEKV
+67 
-72 EKLQE
+72 
-77 VVAAATKTYG
+77 
-87 EADKRTIDWKTTLID
+87 
-102 AETKLKQMQ
+102 
-111 QALGENN
+111 
-118 EALEAA
+118 
-124 KYAQSDIAKAI
+124 
-135 DAANTK
+135 
-141 QDAYRGNI
+141 
-149 GKINDS
+149 
-155 LGVLDSELRKVKA
+155 
-168 QYAGAADSEEAL
+168 
-180 IAKSDVLTKQIATQK
+180 AKSDVFSKKIGEQKEKIEITRKALEQATKAQEAANEKFQK
-195 AKIDELQKGLDGAND
+195 AKDVLDKGSDEYKRLAQGV
-210 LYFETGEST
+210 ETATKKAQGWQVS
-219 SQWEKDLNN
+219 LNN
-228 AEAELYKMQ
+228 AEAALNKMN
-237 AALKEVQASLE
+237 AELE
-248 ENNAELDT
+248 ENNDALEK

-269 KVKDSVAKAKEEGT
+269 KIKDSVAKAKEEGT
-283 GAKGV
+283 GAKGI
-288 FSNLKEAFGESKGE
+288 FANLKESFAEGKGE

-328 LNSLNGISAGTAAVI
+328 LNSLNGISAGTAAAV
-343 GGFGAL
+343 GGFAA
-349 IAAGVKVEKQL
+349 IAAAIVKAEKKL
-360 MSITKE
+360 MDITKE
-366 SAEYAKEVKT
+366 SASAAKEIKT

-383 SVEEVQEWQY
+383 SAEEVQELQY
-393 ASDMLGVTY
+393 AGDMIGVSY
-402 DRVKDSLKEITNKMQ
+402 DRIRDSLKEVTNKMQ
-417 EAQNGSEDTAGAFK
+417 EAKDGSADTAAAFES
-431 TLGVE
+431 LGVN
-436 IENTDGT
+436 IYNADGS
-443 LRSAD
+443 LRD
-448 AVFYDVIDSLGN
+448 ANDVFNDTIDALGN
-460 MHNQAQRDALA
+460 VQNRTERDALA

-485 IEVGSEG
+485 IEQGSQA
-492 LKKYTDEAHEMGYV
+492 LKDYAAEAHEMGYV
-506 LDNEAVEALAATD
+506 LDDEAVAALTATD
-519 AAQQKL
+519 TAQQKL

-572 SILSS
+572 SILTS

-598 ALKPVATTMA
+598 ELKPVATTMA

-617 VGLLTLNGDKIKTAL
+617 VGLLTLNGDKIRTAL
-632 GLNMSSGQ
+632 GLNISSGQ

-746 NQRRMARMGVT
+746 NQRRVARMGVT

>member
-1 MATPG
+1 MPN
-6 INTKVKMDGEKEY
+6 INTKFSLSGEKEY
-19 RAALAQINAGLKN
+19 KTAISRIGDSMRVLNS
-32 LGAEMRATEQDFA
+32 EMRKVESEYIK
-45 DNADSVEALTKKSD
+45 NADSVDAL
-59 VLERTMLT
+59 R
-67 QKEKV
+67 
-72 EKLQE
+72 
-77 VVAAATKTYG
+77 
-87 EADKRTIDWKTTLID
+87 
-102 AETKLKQMQ
+102 
-111 QALGENN
+111 
-118 EALEAA
+118 
-124 KYAQSDIAKAI
+124 
-135 DAANTK
+135 
-141 QDAYRGNI
+141 
-149 GKINDS
+149 
-155 LGVLDSELRKVKA
+155 
-168 QYAGAADSEEAL
+168 
-180 IAKSDVLTKQIATQK
+180 AKSDVFSKKIGEQKEKIEITRKALEQATKAQEAANEKFQK
-195 AKIDELQKGLDGAND
+195 AKDVLDEGSDEYKRLAQGV
-210 LYFETGEST
+210 ETATKKAQGWQVS
-219 SQWEKDLNN
+219 LNN
-228 AEAELYKMQ
+228 AEAELNKMN
-237 AALKEVQASLE
+237 AELE
-248 ENNAELDT
+248 ENNDALEK
-256 AGASGSKFQQAME
+256 AGANGTKFQQAME
-269 KVKDSVAKAKEEGT
+269 KIKDSITKAKEEGT

-288 FSNLKEAFGESKGE
+288 FANLRESFAAGKGE

-328 LNSLNGISAGTAAVI
+328 LNSLNGISAGTAAVV
-343 GGFGAL
+343 GGF
-349 IAAGVKVEKQL
+349 AAVAAAIVKAEKKL
-360 MSITKE
+360 MDITKE
-366 SAEYAKEVKT
+366 SAAYAKEIKT

-383 SVEEVQEWQY
+383 STEQIQEFQY
-393 ASDMLGVTY
+393 ASDMIGVSY

-417 EAQNGSEDTAGAFK
+417 EAQNGSEDTAKAFE
-431 TLGVE
+431 TLGVK
-436 IENTDGT
+436 IEGTDNN

-506 LDNEAVEALAATD
+506 LDNEAIAALTATD
-519 AAQQKL
+519 TAQQKL

-559 KAFVESGVVDKFG
+559 KAFVDSGVVDKFG
-572 SILSS
+572 SILTS

-598 ALKPVATTMA
+598 ALKPIATTMA
-608 LIADTTNLL
+608 LIADTTNLV
-617 VGLLTLNGDKIKTAL
+617 VGLLTLNGDKIRTAL
-632 GLNMSSGQ
+632 GLNISSGQ

-646 LQYKGALSSGS
+646 LQYKGALSSGM
-657 SYVSGM
+657 SYVTGT

-746 NQRRMARMGVT
+746 NQRRIARMGVT

>member
-45 DNADSVEALTKKSD
+45 DNADSVEALTAKGD
-59 VLERTMLT
+59 VLARQMQT
-67 QKEKV
+67 QQEKV
-72 EKLQE
+72 DTLREVLQKAGE
-77 VVAAATKTYG
+77 SYG

-111 QALGENN
+111 EALDENN
-118 EALEAA
+118 EALD
-124 KYAQSDIAKAI
+124 K
-135 DAANTK
+135 
-141 QDAYRGNI
+141 
-149 GKINDS
+149 
-155 LGVLDSELRKVKA
+155 
-168 QYAGAADSEEAL
+168 
-180 IAKSDVLTKQIATQK
+180 
-195 AKIDELQKGLDGAND
+195 
-210 LYFETGEST
+210 
-219 SQWEKDLNN
+219 
-228 AEAELYKMQ
+228 
-237 AALKEVQASLE
+237 
-248 ENNAELDT
+248 
-256 AGASGSKFQQAME
+256 AGASGSKFQQALD

-288 FSNLKEAFGESKGE
+288 FANLKESFAGSKGE

-328 LNSLNGISAGTAAVI
+328 LNSLNGINAGTAAAV
-343 GGFGAL
+343 GGFAAL
-349 IAAGVKVEKQL
+349 VAAGVKVEKQL

-417 EAQNGSEDTAGAFK
+417 EAQNGSEDTAKAFE
-431 TLGVE
+431 TLGVKLE
-436 IENTDGT
+436 DTDGN

-448 AVFYDVIDSLGN
+448 SVFYDVIDSLGN

-547 LGDTADFIQKIG
+547 LGNTADFIQKIG

-572 SILSS
+572 SILTS

-746 NQRRMARMGVT
+746 NQRRVARMGVT

>member
-45 DNADSVEALTKKSD
+45 DNADSVEALTAKGD
-59 VLERTMLT
+59 VLTRQMQT
-67 QKEKV
+67 QQEKV
-72 EKLQE
+72 DTLREVLQKAGE
-77 VVAAATKTYG
+77 SYG
-87 EADKRTIDWKTTLID
+87 EADKRTIDWKTSLID

-111 QALGENN
+111 
-118 EALEAA
+118 
-124 KYAQSDIAKAI
+124 
-135 DAANTK
+135 
-141 QDAYRGNI
+141 
-149 GKINDS
+149 
-155 LGVLDSELRKVKA
+155 
-168 QYAGAADSEEAL
+168 
-180 IAKSDVLTKQIATQK
+180 
-195 AKIDELQKGLDGAND
+195 
-210 LYFETGEST
+210 
-219 SQWEKDLNN
+219 
-228 AEAELYKMQ
+228 
-237 AALKEVQASLE
+237 ASLE
-248 ENNAELDT
+248 ENNDALEK
-256 AGASGSKFQQAME
+256 AGANGTKFQQAME

-288 FSNLKEAFGESKGE
+288 FANLKESFSNDEKE
-302 AVGLGDAI
+302 AAGLGDAI
-310 GGAADKLGIQLP
+310 RTVTDALGINLPKGADGAFDALNKVKLG
-322 EGASKA
+322 
-328 LNSLNGISAGTAAVI
+328 TV
-343 GGFGAL
+343 
-349 IAAGVKVEKQL
+349 AGVAAFAGFVAAITSAEKKL

-366 SAEYAKEVKT
+366 SAEYAKEIKT

-383 SVEEVQEWQY
+383 STEQIQEFQY
-393 ASDMLGVTY
+393 ASDMIGVSY

-417 EAQNGSEDTAGAFK
+417 EAQNGSEDTAKAFE
-431 TLGVE
+431 TLGVK
-436 IENTDGT
+436 IEGTDGN

-506 LDNEAVEALAATD
+506 LDNEAIAALTATD
-519 AAQQKL
+519 TAQQKL

-547 LGDTADFIQKIG
+547 LGDTADFIKKIG
-559 KAFVESGVVDKFG
+559 KAFVDSGVVDKFG
-572 SILSS
+572 SILTS

-617 VGLLTLNGDKIKTAL
+617 VGLLTLNGDKIRTAL
-632 GLNMSSGQ
+632 GLNISSGQ

-646 LQYKGALSSGS
+646 LQYKGALSSGM
-657 SYVSGM
+657 SYVSGT

-746 NQRRMARMGVT
+746 NQRRVARMGVTADG

>member
-1 MATPG
+1 MPNV
-6 INTKVKMDGEKEY
+6 NTRFTISNEKEY
-19 RAALAQINAGLKN
+19 KDAISRIGDSMRVLNS
-32 LGAEMRATEQDFA
+32 EMRKVESEYIK
-45 DNADSVEALTKKSD
+45 NADSVDAL
-59 VLERTMLT
+59 R
-67 QKEKV
+67 
-72 EKLQE
+72 
-77 VVAAATKTYG
+77 
-87 EADKRTIDWKTTLID
+87 
-102 AETKLKQMQ
+102 
-111 QALGENN
+111 
-118 EALEAA
+118 
-124 KYAQSDIAKAI
+124 
-135 DAANTK
+135 
-141 QDAYRGNI
+141 
-149 GKINDS
+149 
-155 LGVLDSELRKVKA
+155 
-168 QYAGAADSEEAL
+168 
-180 IAKSDVLTKQIATQK
+180 AKSDVFSKKIGEQKEKIEITRKALEQATKAQEAANEKFQK
-195 AKIDELQKGLDGAND
+195 AKDVLDKGSDEYKRLAQGV
-210 LYFETGEST
+210 ETATKKAQGWQVS
-219 SQWEKDLNN
+219 LNN
-228 AEAELYKMQ
+228 AEAALNKMN
-237 AALKEVQASLE
+237 AELE
-248 ENNAELDT
+248 ENNDALEK

-269 KVKDSVAKAKEEGT
+269 KIKDSVAKAKEEGT
-283 GAKGV
+283 GAKGI
-288 FSNLKEAFGESKGE
+288 FANLKESFAEGKGE

-328 LNSLNGISAGTAAVI
+328 LNSLNGISAGTAAAV
-343 GGFGAL
+343 GGFAA
-349 IAAGVKVEKQL
+349 IAAAIVKAEKKL
-360 MSITKE
+360 MDITKE
-366 SAEYAKEVKT
+366 SASAAKEIKT

-383 SVEEVQEWQY
+383 SAEEVQELQY
-393 ASDMLGVTY
+393 AGDMIGVSY
-402 DRVKDSLKEITNKMQ
+402 DRIRDSLKEVTNKMQ
-417 EAQNGSEDTAGAFK
+417 EAKDGSADTAAAFES
-431 TLGVE
+431 LGVN
-436 IENTDGT
+436 IYNADGS
-443 LRSAD
+443 LRD
-448 AVFYDVIDSLGN
+448 ANDVFNDTIDALGN
-460 MHNQAQRDALA
+460 VQNRTERDALA

-485 IEVGSEG
+485 IEQGSQA
-492 LKKYTDEAHEMGYV
+492 LKDYAAEAHEMGYV
-506 LDNEAVEALAATD
+506 LDDEAVAALTATD
-519 AAQQKL
+519 TAQQKL

-572 SILSS
+572 SILTS

-617 VGLLTLNGDKIKTAL
+617 VGLLTLNGDKIRTAL
-632 GLNMSSGQ
+632 GLNISSGQ

-746 NQRRMARMGVT
+746 NQRRVARMGVT

>member
-1 MATPG
+1 MPNV
-6 INTKVKMDGEKEY
+6 NTRFTISNEKEY
-19 RAALAQINAGLKN
+19 KDAISRIGDSMRVLNS
-32 LGAEMRATEQDFA
+32 EMRKVESEYIK
-45 DNADSVEALTKKSD
+45 NADSVDAL
-59 VLERTMLT
+59 R
-67 QKEKV
+67 
-72 EKLQE
+72 
-77 VVAAATKTYG
+77 
-87 EADKRTIDWKTTLID
+87 
-102 AETKLKQMQ
+102 
-111 QALGENN
+111 
-118 EALEAA
+118 
-124 KYAQSDIAKAI
+124 
-135 DAANTK
+135 
-141 QDAYRGNI
+141 
-149 GKINDS
+149 
-155 LGVLDSELRKVKA
+155 
-168 QYAGAADSEEAL
+168 
-180 IAKSDVLTKQIATQK
+180 AKSDVFSKKIGEQKEKIEITRKALEQATKAQEAANEKFQK
-195 AKIDELQKGLDGAND
+195 AKDVLDKGSDEYKRLAQGV
-210 LYFETGEST
+210 ETATKKAQGWQVS
-219 SQWEKDLNN
+219 LNN
-228 AEAELYKMQ
+228 AEAALNKMN
-237 AALKEVQASLE
+237 AELE
-248 ENNAELDT
+248 ENNDALEK

-269 KVKDSVAKAKEEGT
+269 KIKDSVAKAKEEGT
-283 GAKGV
+283 GAKGI
-288 FSNLKEAFGESKGE
+288 FANLKESFAEGKGE

-328 LNSLNGISAGTAAVI
+328 LNSLNGISAGTAAAV
-343 GGFGAL
+343 GGFAA
-349 IAAGVKVEKQL
+349 IAAAIVKAEKKL
-360 MSITKE
+360 MDITKE
-366 SAEYAKEVKT
+366 SASAAKEIKT

-383 SVEEVQEWQY
+383 SAEEVQELQY
-393 ASDMLGVTY
+393 AGDMIGVSY
-402 DRVKDSLKEITNKMQ
+402 DRIRDSLKEVTNKMQ
-417 EAQNGSEDTAGAFK
+417 EAKDGSADTAAAFES
-431 TLGVE
+431 LGVN
-436 IENTDGT
+436 IYNADGS
-443 LRSAD
+443 LRD
-448 AVFYDVIDSLGN
+448 ANDVFNDTIDALGN
-460 MHNQAQRDALA
+460 VQNRTERDALA

-485 IEVGSEG
+485 IEQGSQA
-492 LKKYTDEAHEMGYV
+492 LKDYAAEAHEMGYV
-506 LDNEAVEALAATD
+506 LDDEAVAALTATD
-519 AAQQKL
+519 TAQQKL

-572 SILSS
+572 SILTS

-617 VGLLTLNGDKIKTAL
+617 VGLLTLNGDKIRTAL
-632 GLNMSSGQ
+632 GLNISSGQ

-719 LSGGDTYNFIVQAN
+719 LSGGDTYNFYVQAN

-746 NQRRMARMGVT
+746 NQRRVARMGVT

>member
-45 DNADSVEALTKKSD
+45 DNADSVEALTAKGD
-59 VLERTMLT
+59 VLARQMQT
-67 QKEKV
+67 QQEKV
-72 EKLQE
+72 DTLREVLQKAGE
-77 VVAAATKTYG
+77 SYG
-87 EADKRTIDWKTTLID
+87 EADKRTIDWSTSLID

-111 QALGENN
+111 
-118 EALEAA
+118 EA
-124 KYAQSDIAKAI
+124 
-135 DAANTK
+135 
-141 QDAYRGNI
+141 
-149 GKINDS
+149 
-155 LGVLDSELRKVKA
+155 
-168 QYAGAADSEEAL
+168 
-180 IAKSDVLTKQIATQK
+180 
-195 AKIDELQKGLDGAND
+195 
-210 LYFETGEST
+210 
-219 SQWEKDLNN
+219 
-228 AEAELYKMQ
+228 
-237 AALKEVQASLE
+237 LE
-248 ENNAELDT
+248 ENNAELDK
-256 AGASGSKFQQAME
+256 AGASGSKFQQAMD

-288 FSNLKEAFGESKGE
+288 FANLKESFAGSKGE
-302 AVGLGDAI
+302 TVGLGDAI
-310 GGAADKLGIQLP
+310 GGAADKLGINLP
-322 EGASKA
+322 EGATKA
-328 LNSLNGISAGTAAVI
+328 LNSLNGINAGTAAAV
-343 GGFGAL
+343 GGFAAL
-349 IAAGVKVEKQL
+349 IAAVVKVEKQL

-417 EAQNGSEDTAGAFK
+417 EAQNGSEDTAKAFE
-431 TLGVE
+431 TLGVK
-436 IENTDGT
+436 IEGTDGN

-460 MHNQAQRDALA
+460 MQNQAQRDALA

-485 IEVGSEG
+485 IEVGSDG
-492 LKKYTDEAHEMGYV
+492 LKQYADEAHELGYV
-506 LDNEAVEALAATD
+506 LDNEAIKALNETD
-519 AAQQKL
+519 TAQQKL

-577 ATQILEPLGDLTVAV
+577 ATQLLEPLGDLTVAV

-632 GLNMSSGQ
+632 GLNMSSGH
-640 LSNMQQ
+640 LSNIQQ

-682 AGTDNFIGGVTWV
+682 AGTENFIGGVTWV

-746 NQRRMARMGVT
+746 NQRRVARMGVT

>member
-1 MATPG
+1 MPN
-6 INTKVKMDGEKEY
+6 INTKFSLSGEKEY
-19 RAALAQINAGLKN
+19 KAAISQIGDGMRVLNS
-32 LGAEMRATEQDFA
+32 EMRKVESEYAK
-45 DNADSVEALTKKSD
+45 NADSVEALTKVND
-59 VLERTMLT
+59 VLERKIYSQT
-67 QKEKV
+67 EKIETLKAALQTSA
-72 EKLQE
+72 EK
-77 VVAAATKTYG
+77 YG
-87 EADKRTIDWKTTLID
+87 VADKRTMAW
-102 AETKLKQMQ
+102 
-111 QALGENN
+111 QA
-118 EALEAA
+118 
-124 KYAQSDIAKAI
+124 S
-135 DAANTK
+135 
-141 QDAYRGNI
+141 
-149 GKINDS
+149 
-155 LGVLDSELRKVKA
+155 
-168 QYAGAADSEEAL
+168 
-180 IAKSDVLTKQIATQK
+180 
-195 AKIDELQKGLDGAND
+195 
-210 LYFETGEST
+210 
-219 SQWEKDLNN
+219 LNN
-228 AEAELYKMQ
+228 AEAELNKMN
-237 AALKEVQASLE
+237 AELE
-248 ENNAELDT
+248 ENNDALEK
-256 AGASGSKFQQAME
+256 AGANGTKFQQAMD
-269 KVKDSVAKAKEEGT
+269 KIKDSVAKAKEEGT

-288 FSNLKEAFGESKGE
+288 FANLKESFSNDKKE
-302 AVGLGDAI
+302 AAGLGDAI
-310 GGAADKLGIQLP
+310 RAVTDAFGINLPKGADGAFDALNKVKLG
-322 EGASKA
+322 
-328 LNSLNGISAGTAAVI
+328 TV
-343 GGFGAL
+343 
-349 IAAGVKVEKQL
+349 AGVAAFAGFVAAITSAEKKL

-366 SAEYAKEVKT
+366 SAAYAKEIKT

-383 SVEEVQEWQY
+383 STEQIQEFQY
-393 ASDMLGVTY
+393 ASDMIGVSY

-436 IENTDGT
+436 IENTDGS

-448 AVFYDVIDSLGN
+448 SVFYDVIDSLGN

-506 LDNEAVEALAATD
+506 LDNEAIAALTATD
-519 AAQQKL
+519 TAQQKL

-547 LGDTADFIQKIG
+547 LTDTADFIKKIG
-559 KAFVESGVVDKFG
+559 KAFVDSGVVDKFG
-572 SILSS
+572 SILTS
-577 ATQILEPLGDLTVAV
+577 ATQILEPLGDLTVSV

-598 ALKPVATTMA
+598 ALRPVATTMA

-617 VGLLTLNGDKIKTAL
+617 VGLLTFNGDKIKTAL

-646 LQYKGALSSGS
+646 LQYKGALSSGM
-657 SYVSGM
+657 SYVSGT

-746 NQRRMARMGVT
+746 NQRRVARMGVT

>member
-32 LGAEMRATEQDFA
+32 LGAEMRATEQDFT
-45 DNADSVEALTKKSD
+45 DNANSVEALTKKND

-77 VVAAATKTYG
+77 VVAAATETYG
-87 EADKRTIDWKTTLID
+87 EADKRTIDWKTSLIN
-102 AETKLKQMQ
+102 AETELKKMERA
-111 QALGENN
+111 QAESN
-118 EALEAA
+118 EELE
-124 KYAQSDIAKAI
+124 K
-135 DAANTK
+135 
-141 QDAYRGNI
+141 
-149 GKINDS
+149 
-155 LGVLDSELRKVKA
+155 
-168 QYAGAADSEEAL
+168 
-180 IAKSDVLTKQIATQK
+180 
-195 AKIDELQKGLDGAND
+195 
-210 LYFETGEST
+210 
-219 SQWEKDLNN
+219 
-228 AEAELYKMQ
+228 
-237 AALKEVQASLE
+237 
-248 ENNAELDT
+248 
-256 AGASGSKFQQAME
+256 AGASSSKFRQAMD
-269 KVKDSVAKAKEEGT
+269 KVKESVAKAKEEGT

-288 FSNLKEAFGESKGE
+288 FENLKESFGSSKGE
-302 AVGLGDAI
+302 AVGLGDAL
-310 GGAADKLGIQLP
+310 GGAADKLGINLP
-322 EGASKA
+322 EGATKA
-328 LNSLNGISAGTAAVI
+328 LNSLNGINAGTAAAV
-343 GGFGAL
+343 GGFAAL
-349 IAAGVKVEKQL
+349 VAAVVKVEKQL

-417 EAQNGSEDTAGAFK
+417 EAQNGSEDTAAAFAS
-431 TLGVE
+431 LGVN
-436 IENTDGT
+436 IENADGS

-460 MHNQAQRDALA
+460 MANQSERDALA

-485 IEVGSEG
+485 IEVGSDG
-492 LKKYTDEAHEMGYV
+492 LKQYADEAHELGYV
-506 LDNEAVEALAATD
+506 LDNEAIKTLNETD

-559 KAFVESGVVDKFG
+559 KAFVDSGIVDKFG
-572 SILSS
+572 SILTS

-598 ALKPVATTMA
+598 ALKPIATTMA

-617 VGLLTLNGDKIKTAL
+617 VGLLTFNGDKIKTAL
-632 GLNMSSGQ
+632 GLNMASGQ

-646 LQYKGALSSGS
+646 LQYKGALSSGQ
-657 SYVSGM
+657 SYVSGV
-663 GYTGTGGYMGAD
+663 GYTGTGGYIGAD

-682 AGTDNFIGGVTWV
+682 AGTENFIGGVTWV

-746 NQRRMARMGVT
+746 NQRRVARMGVT

>member
-45 DNADSVEALTKKSD
+45 DNADSVEALTAKGD
-59 VLERTMLT
+59 VLTRQMQT
-67 QKEKV
+67 QQEKV
-72 EKLQE
+72 DTLREVLQKAGE
-77 VVAAATKTYG
+77 SYG
-87 EADKRTIDWKTTLID
+87 EADKRTIDWKTSLID

-111 QALGENN
+111 
-118 EALEAA
+118 
-124 KYAQSDIAKAI
+124 
-135 DAANTK
+135 
-141 QDAYRGNI
+141 
-149 GKINDS
+149 
-155 LGVLDSELRKVKA
+155 
-168 QYAGAADSEEAL
+168 
-180 IAKSDVLTKQIATQK
+180 
-195 AKIDELQKGLDGAND
+195 
-210 LYFETGEST
+210 
-219 SQWEKDLNN
+219 
-228 AEAELYKMQ
+228 
-237 AALKEVQASLE
+237 ASLE
-248 ENNAELDT
+248 ENNDALEK
-256 AGASGSKFQQAME
+256 AGASGSKFQQTME

-283 GAKGV
+283 GAKGI
-288 FSNLKEAFGESKGE
+288 FANLKESFADGKGE

-322 EGASKA
+322 EGATKA
-328 LNSLNGISAGTAAVI
+328 LNSLNGINAGTAAAV
-343 GGFGAL
+343 GGFAAL
-349 IAAGVKVEKQL
+349 VAAVVKVEKQL

-393 ASDMLGVTY
+393 ASDMIGVSY

-417 EAQNGSEDTAGAFK
+417 EAQNGSEDTAKAFE
-431 TLGVE
+431 TLGVK
-436 IENTDGT
+436 IEGTDGN

-506 LDNEAVEALAATD
+506 LDNEAIAALTATD
-519 AAQQKL
+519 TAQQKL

-559 KAFVESGVVDKFG
+559 KAFVDSGVVDKFG
-572 SILSS
+572 SILTS

-617 VGLLTLNGDKIKTAL
+617 VGLLTFNGDKIKTAL

-646 LQYKGALSSGS
+646 LQYKGALSSGM
-657 SYVSGM
+657 SYVSGT

-733 EIREIDDF
+733 EIREIDSF
-741 IRRMK
+741 IRRAK
-746 NQRRMARMGVT
+746 SQRRRTRMGVT

>member
-45 DNADSVEALTKKSD
+45 DNANSVEALTAKGD
-59 VLERTMLT
+59 VLTRQMQT
-67 QKEKV
+67 QQEKV
-72 EKLQE
+72 DTLREVLQRAGE
-77 VVAAATKTYG
+77 TYG
-87 EADKRTIDWKTTLID
+87 EADKRTIDWSTSLID

-111 QALGENN
+111 
-118 EALEAA
+118 EA
-124 KYAQSDIAKAI
+124 
-135 DAANTK
+135 
-141 QDAYRGNI
+141 
-149 GKINDS
+149 
-155 LGVLDSELRKVKA
+155 
-168 QYAGAADSEEAL
+168 
-180 IAKSDVLTKQIATQK
+180 
-195 AKIDELQKGLDGAND
+195 
-210 LYFETGEST
+210 
-219 SQWEKDLNN
+219 
-228 AEAELYKMQ
+228 
-237 AALKEVQASLE
+237 LE
-248 ENNAELDT
+248 ENNAELDK
-256 AGASGSKFQQAME
+256 AGSNGSKFQQAMD

-288 FSNLKEAFGESKGE
+288 FANLKEAFGESKGE

-310 GGAADKLGIQLP
+310 GGAADKLGINLP
-322 EGASKA
+322 EGATKA
-328 LNSLNGISAGTAAVI
+328 LNSLNGINAGTAAAV
-343 GGFGAL
+343 GGFAAL
-349 IAAGVKVEKQL
+349 VAAGVKVEKQL
-360 MSITKE
+360 MNITKE

-393 ASDMLGVTY
+393 ASDMIGVSY

-436 IENTDGT
+436 IENTDGS

-448 AVFYDVIDSLGN
+448 SVFYDVIDSLGN

-485 IEVGSEG
+485 IDKGSQA
-492 LKKYTDEAHEMGYV
+492 LKDYADEAQEMGYV
-506 LDNEAVEALAATD
+506 LDKEALEALTAVDD
-519 AAQQKL
+519 AYQKL
-525 LKTQEAVTKQISAE
+525 QKSQEATKNQMATE
-539 YAPYMTEA
+539 FAPYLEEFYTGWTKLTKTLGTAVKDSGIVDAFGMLLETFTNIIAPTDTLADESVPKLTQA
-547 LGDTADFIQKIG
+547 LRPLASLMAAIADTADFFAGLLSLDFSKAG
-559 KAFVESGVVDKFG
+559 KALGFG
-572 SILSS
+572 YSYGNGNNLQTLREQWDQSDTNA
-577 ATQILEPLGDLTVAV
+577 ATKANGTGRYYANGRWY
-592 LPALDA
+592 
-598 ALKPVATTMA
+598 
-608 LIADTTNLL
+608 ADYSDYLYEQFA
-617 VGLLTLNGDKIKTAL
+617 K
-632 GLNMSSGQ
+632 
-640 LSNMQQ
+640 
-646 LQYKGALSSGS
+646 S
-657 SYVSGM
+657 SYNGTFDAWRSAK
-663 GYTGTGGYMGAD
+663 GY
-675 GKWHQNA
+675 NA

-746 NQRRMARMGVT
+746 NQRRVARMGVT

>member
-45 DNADSVEALTKKSD
+45 DNADSVEALTAKGD
-59 VLERTMLT
+59 VLTRQMQT
-67 QKEKV
+67 QQEKV
-72 EKLQE
+72 DTLREVLQKAGE
-77 VVAAATKTYG
+77 SYG
-87 EADKRTIDWKTTLID
+87 EADKRTIDWKTSLID

-111 QALGENN
+111 
-118 EALEAA
+118 
-124 KYAQSDIAKAI
+124 
-135 DAANTK
+135 
-141 QDAYRGNI
+141 
-149 GKINDS
+149 
-155 LGVLDSELRKVKA
+155 
-168 QYAGAADSEEAL
+168 
-180 IAKSDVLTKQIATQK
+180 
-195 AKIDELQKGLDGAND
+195 
-210 LYFETGEST
+210 
-219 SQWEKDLNN
+219 
-228 AEAELYKMQ
+228 
-237 AALKEVQASLE
+237 ASLE
-248 ENNAELDT
+248 ENNAELDK

-269 KVKDSVAKAKEEGT
+269 KVKDSITKAKEEGT

-288 FSNLKEAFGESKGE
+288 FANLKESFAEDTSE

-310 GGAADKLGIQLP
+310 GGAADKLGINLP
-322 EGASKA
+322 EGATKA
-328 LNSLNGISAGTAAVI
+328 LNSLNGINAGTAAAV
-343 GGFGAL
+343 GGF
-349 IAAGVKVEKQL
+349 AAVAAAIIKAEKKL
-360 MSITKE
+360 MDITKE
-366 SAEYAKEVKT
+366 SASAAKEIKT

-383 SVEEVQEWQY
+383 SAEEVQELQY
-393 ASDMLGVTY
+393 AGDMIGVSY
-402 DRVKDSLKEITNKMQ
+402 DRIRDSLKEVTNKMQ

-436 IENTDGT
+436 IENTDGS

-506 LDNEAVEALAATD
+506 LDNEAIAALTATD
-519 AAQQKL
+519 TAQQKL

-547 LGDTADFIQKIG
+547 LTDTADFIKKIG
-559 KAFVESGVVDKFG
+559 KAFVDSGVVDKFG
-572 SILSS
+572 SILTS
-577 ATQILEPLGDLTVAV
+577 ATQILDPLGDLTVAV

-598 ALKPVATTMA
+598 ALKPIATTMA

-617 VGLLTLNGDKIKTAL
+617 VGLLTFNGDKIKTAL

-646 LQYKGALSSGS
+646 LQYKGALSSGM
-657 SYVSGM
+657 SYVSGT

-746 NQRRMARMGVT
+746 NQRRVARMGVT

>member
-1 MATPG
+1 MPN
-6 INTKVKMDGEKEY
+6 INTKFSLSGEKEY
-19 RAALAQINAGLKN
+19 KAAISQIGDGMRVLNS
-32 LGAEMRATEQDFA
+32 EMRKVESEYAK
-45 DNADSVEALTKKSD
+45 NADSVEALTKVND
-59 VLERTMLT
+59 VLERKIYSQT
-67 QKEKV
+67 EKIETLKAALQTSA
-72 EKLQE
+72 EK
-77 VVAAATKTYG
+77 YG
-87 EADKRTIDWKTTLID
+87 VADKSTMAW
-102 AETKLKQMQ
+102 
-111 QALGENN
+111 QA
-118 EALEAA
+118 
-124 KYAQSDIAKAI
+124 S
-135 DAANTK
+135 
-141 QDAYRGNI
+141 
-149 GKINDS
+149 
-155 LGVLDSELRKVKA
+155 
-168 QYAGAADSEEAL
+168 
-180 IAKSDVLTKQIATQK
+180 
-195 AKIDELQKGLDGAND
+195 
-210 LYFETGEST
+210 
-219 SQWEKDLNN
+219 LNN
-228 AEAELYKMQ
+228 AEAELNKMN
-237 AALKEVQASLE
+237 AELE
-248 ENNAELDT
+248 ENNDALEK

-269 KVKDSVAKAKEEGT
+269 KIKDSITKAKEEGT

-288 FSNLKEAFGESKGE
+288 FANLKESFSNDEKE
-302 AVGLGDAI
+302 AAGLGDAI
-310 GGAADKLGIQLP
+310 SAVTDALGINLPKGAGGAFDALNKVKLG
-322 EGASKA
+322 
-328 LNSLNGISAGTAAVI
+328 TV
-343 GGFGAL
+343 
-349 IAAGVKVEKQL
+349 AGVAAFAGFVAAITSAEKKL

-366 SAEYAKEVKT
+366 SAAYAKEIKT

-383 SVEEVQEWQY
+383 STEQIQEFQY
-393 ASDMLGVTY
+393 ASDMIGVTY

-417 EAQNGSEDTAGAFK
+417 EAQNGSEDTAKAFE
-431 TLGVE
+431 TLGVKLE
-436 IENTDGT
+436 DTDGN

-572 SILSS
+572 SILTS

-646 LQYKGALSSGS
+646 LQYKGALSSGM
-657 SYVSGM
+657 SYVTGT

-746 NQRRMARMGVT
+746 NQRRVARMGVT